1 MRAPRSL
8 DGHGTGR
15 RTPVCCQTC
24 AAARL
29 VEIKQEVEAAD
40 KVHAPVCRLRSRWQT
55 QARKAAAETM
65 RAAELLYRS
74 QALDTPW
81 PREGVAL
88 VASRGL
94 HILQPLSA
102 AAAAGGG
109 LPWMYQAEVGLG
121 RAAVMACPLMTVIP
135 SLDAGF
141 DVRPP
146 PQGLLADPLRR
157 SAHPL
162 RYARHARCERDR
174 RWQLLA
180 WQQLVEAARVHQP
193 PTRGSPCPTHAHTSC

>member
-1 MRAPRSL
+1 M
-8 DGHGTGR
+8 
-15 RTPVCCQTC
+15 
-24 AAARL
+24 
-29 VEIKQEVEAAD
+29 
-40 KVHAPVCRLRSRWQT
+40 
-55 QARKAAAETM
+55 
-65 RAAELLYRS
+65 
-74 QALDTPW
+74 
-81 PREGVAL
+81 
-88 VASRGL
+88 ASRGL
-94 HILQPLSA
+94 HIQPLSA

-109 LPWMYQAEVGLG
+109 LTWMNQAEVGLG

-157 SAHPL
+157 SARPL

-180 WQQLVEAARVHQP
+180 WQQLVEAARVH
-193 PTRGSPCPTHAHTSC
+193 PCPRHAHTQRPFHPRSAGNAARGLR